1 VRAISSSY
9 PKPSIDAVVPVFELS
24 ALIDAPVEKV
34 FAFHERPDA
43 LTLLSPRFPPVR
55 IVRKTGGVEPGA
67 RIELRIGPLHWDA
80 VHTAYERNRLFV
92 DEQTRG
98 PFARWIH
105 RHEFEDLGVMTRL
118 TDRVEFQLPGG
129 PAVNA
134 VLGSLVKL
142 WLLGMFR
149 ARHATTVRL
158 CAER

>member
-1 VRAISSSY
+1 
-9 PKPSIDAVVPVFELS
+9 VPVFERRV
-24 ALIDAPVEKV
+24 LIDAPVEKV
-34 FAFHERPDA
+34 FAFHERSDA
-43 LTLLSPRFPPVR
+43 LTLLSPQFPPVR
-55 IVRKTGGVEPGA
+55 IIRKTGGIEPGA
-67 RIELRIGPLHWDA
+67 VVELRIGPLHWDA

-118 TDRVEFQLPGG
+118 TDHVDFQLPGG

-134 VLGSLVKL
+134 VLGWLIKL
-142 WLLGMFR
+142 GLRGMFR
-149 ARHATTVRL
+149 ARHATTIRY